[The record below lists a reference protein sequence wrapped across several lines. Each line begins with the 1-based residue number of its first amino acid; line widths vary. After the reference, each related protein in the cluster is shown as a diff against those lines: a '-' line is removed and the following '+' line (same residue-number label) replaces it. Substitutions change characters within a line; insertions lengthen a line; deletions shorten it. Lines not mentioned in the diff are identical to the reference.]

1 MKGCNCCHSSI
12 LNTNKIHFQCHQGRI
27 LMLEFFYQIFISI
40 YILFAISHI
49 YAIPNIIYYE
59 ALYSSFCLLFKY
71 IIIKK

>member
-1 MKGCNCCHSSI
+1 
-12 LNTNKIHFQCHQGRI
+12 
-27 LMLEFFYQIFISI
+27 MLEFFYQIFISI